1 MDLIQ
6 PNSNHSKGQ
15 MYQMFPS
22 TGKPFLP
29 PIYDEKYKKF
39 IKAEF
44 VNLRHI
50 LKIHPKYVK
59 MARKTFQKVAKK
71 LKHPVSNITFVG
83 IHHRQSDMDNFVKKY
98 NGWDFKKDFFY
109 DIMAKL
115 RKLYPHPIAFLYVS
129 DDMLRGKN
137 LFRFESKKLKDLF
150 FVGKGN
156 SKKPGDIGHDFALMV
171 HSNHT
176 ISTWGSFSHWSAVL
190 NHGDKYGV
198 PTMHGFL

>member
-1 MDLIQ
+1 
-6 PNSNHSKGQ
+6 

-29 PIYDEKYKKF
+29 PIYDERYKKF

-50 LKIHPKYVK
+50 LKIHPKYIK

-71 LKHPVSNITFVG
+71 LSYPVGNITFVG
-83 IHHRQSDMDNFVKKY
+83 IHHRQSDMDNFVKKH
-98 NGWDFKKDFFY
+98 NGWEFKKDFFY
-109 DIMAKL
+109 GIMTKL
-115 RKLYPHPIAFLYVS
+115 RKLYPPPIAFLYVS

-137 LFRFESKKLKDLF
+137 LFRFEIKALKDLF
-150 FVGKGN
+150 FVGRGN
-156 SKKPGDIGHDFALMV
+156 SQKVDDIGHDFALMV

-176 ISTWGSFSHWSAVL
+176 ISTWGSFSHWMAVL
-190 NHGDKYGV
+190 NHGEKYGV
-198 PTMHGFL
+198 PAMHGFL